1 LADDDRKSRDSAAR
15 KRRENM
21 PSDNV
26 REIYNYDSFSRSS
39 SEGKSNE
46 FKNSLRAGDEALD
59 FDLPNLEGDRVRL
72 SDFRGKKHV
81 LIEFGSIT

>member
-1 LADDDRKSRDSAAR
+1 
-15 KRRENM
+15 M
-21 PSDNV
+21 PSDGV

>member
-1 LADDDRKSRDSAAR
+1 
-15 KRRENM
+15 M
-21 PSDNV
+21 PSDGF
-26 REIYNYDSFSRSS
+26 REIYNYGSFSRSS
-39 SEGKSNE
+39 SEGKSSE

-59 FDLPNLEGDRVRL
+59 FDLANLEGDRVRL